1 MRKAL
6 SQTDLQSN
14 KKIIDHEVQ
23 QVQKQIALAEK
34 TNANLVKDFT
44 NIVVDLNRLF
54 SRQQELYLNF
64 ESLTREESP
73 VLQESLTEVNSCLNL
88 LQTSLKRHID
98 IVQERIV
105 KTASEEAKNCK
116 DVRQKLARCSDI
128 KKQRQAAV
136 KILEKS
142 KKLDEKERKQQTD
155 VLMDSTKQI
164 NELTTQMKVFE
175 RKKAFS
181 LKRFMKTYLHSN
193 LAYHAKALE
202 MYTKAYQ
209 AIDGLDVEKHVEY
222 FANNLNYP
230 EKEERAK
237 FVRWNS
243 FNSVR

>member
-1 MRKAL
+1 MRKAF
-6 SQTDLQSN
+6 SHTDLQSN

-23 QVQKQIALAEK
+23 HVQKQIVLAEK
-34 TNANLVKDFT
+34 TNANLLKDFT
-44 NIVVDLNRLF
+44 NIVVDLNRLL

-64 ESLTREESP
+64 ESLIKEESP
-73 VLQESLTEVNSCLNL
+73 VLQESLSKVSLCLNS
-88 LQTSLKRHID
+88 LQSSLKSHID

-105 KTASEEAKNCK
+105 KTISEETKSCR
-116 DVRQKLARCSDI
+116 DVRQKLAQCSDI

-136 KILEKS
+136 KVLEKS
-142 KKLDEKERKQQTD
+142 KRLDEKERKQQTA
-155 VLMDSTKQI
+155 VLMDSTKHI

-175 RKKAFS
+175 RNKASS
-181 LKRFMKTYLHSN
+181 LKRLMKTYLHSN
-193 LAYHAKALE
+193 LAYHAKAIE

-209 AIDGLDVEKHVEY
+209 AIDGLDIEKHVEF